1 MYVQLSIFPE
11 DNKNESKTKPHKR
24 QKKPICVSPNG
35 QQDTNTQHQSCCD
48 ARRYPSVNGDMKIT
62 GVATCYG
69 IRDKVA
75 DTLSCVF
82 ISYND
87 QAAERQF
94 FDLLSSPDATVFSI
108 NPNDFELVRFGS
120 VPELVRAGHDYSDE
134 LLDKIRAERLAAFR
148 NHVTEKPKE

>member
-1 MYVQLSIFPE
+1 M
-11 DNKNESKTKPHKR
+11 
-24 QKKPICVSPNG
+24 
-35 QQDTNTQHQSCCD
+35 
-48 ARRYPSVNGDMKIT
+48 NGDMKIT

-120 VPELVRAGHDYSDE
+120 EPDLVRAGHDYAED
-134 LLDKIRAERLAAFR
+134 LLNKIRAERLAAFR
-148 NHVTEKPKE
+148 NHVTEKSNS